1 MPKRSTKASADSATD
16 PSGEVDALSA
26 GDGDESFLEDQRE
39 CDEAGEEVVE
49 EERVQEIEVD
59 EVEGKGGGGGSDLPG
74 HHDDDTSK
82 THEGCCK
89 EPMLL
94 SSNSEKSS
102 VNSINS
108 QTEYLRGDNLGNDSP
123 SKLHIKKISENN
135 NGDLSQPTSQRRPRS
150 SSPCVQNEHASKNP
164 AIICDFFARG
174 WCIKGSSCRFLHK
187 KEVVGYV
194 SQEIQE
200 DKGTTEDSIYCKGN
214 STKSDF
220 LLQRSLVRTYG
231 GEVHGFSQFTS
242 KNSEHFPV
250 DGVRQTILLGKCP
263 VTDVPVHHDC
273 SNNFPDRRSASVEI
287 SSRHLS
293 GMMYNE
299 MPSGMHRY
307 DASFSRESLIKN
319 PLASESNY
327 VVGGSSMPL
336 NVHNDSCDIYSIRK
350 KPDDLAREYQQSHFM
365 LHDSYT
371 SGLSGDS
378 LSFSGLPQKLE
389 ENTWETS
396 VPFRPSVSL
405 APFIKSYC
413 DSQYDPFIDSID
425 HSKQVS
431 PSASPKGT
439 LGSSQSQHP
448 VGAPI
453 AGDSKSVYDATRS
466 VNSFTSATVGILGTS
481 KPMHECSINTTAISP
496 GLTTNAEEKGQI
508 PDLAIHPRVDKSEL
522 GDNSS
527 IEKVKSA
534 RESKE
539 MKIFHAALVDY
550 LKKLLKPSWK
560 EGRLNKDTHKLI
572 AKKAAE
578 KVLGA
583 LQPHQVPNGPDAID
597 QYLLS
602 SRPKLLKLVEAYVD
616 KYGRS

>member
-1 MPKRSTKASADSATD
+1 MPN
-16 PSGEVDALSA
+16 V
-26 GDGDESFLEDQRE
+26 
-39 CDEAGEEVVE
+39 
-49 EERVQEIEVD
+49 
-59 EVEGKGGGGGSDLPG
+59 
-74 HHDDDTSK
+74 
-82 THEGCCK
+82 
-89 EPMLL
+89 
-94 SSNSEKSS
+94 
-102 VNSINS
+102 
-108 QTEYLRGDNLGNDSP
+108 
-123 SKLHIKKISENN
+123 
-135 NGDLSQPTSQRRPRS
+135 
-150 SSPCVQNEHASKNP
+150 
-164 AIICDFFARG
+164 
-174 WCIKGSSCRFLHK
+174 
-187 KEVVGYV
+187 
-194 SQEIQE
+194 
-200 DKGTTEDSIYCKGN
+200 GN

-231 GEVHGFSQFTS
+231 GEMHGFSQFTS
-242 KNSEHFPV
+242 KNSVHFPV
-250 DGVRQTILLGKCP
+250 DGVKQTIFLGKCP
-263 VTDVPVHHDC
+263 VTDVPVPYHGC

-299 MPSGMHRY
+299 MPSGKHRY
-307 DASFSRESLIKN
+307 DASFSRESLTKN

-327 VVGGSSMPL
+327 FVGGSSMPL

-350 KPDDLAREYQQSHFM
+350 KPDDLARDYQQSHFM

-371 SGLSGDS
+371 SGLSSSVKSNFDYSTHSLRESPVIESLHSFAQSGSRLAQGSPPVNISGDP

-405 APFIKSYC
+405 ASFIKSHC
-413 DSQYDPFIDSID
+413 DSQYDPFIDSVD
-425 HSKQVS
+425 HPKRISTS
-431 PSASPKGT
+431 TSPKGT
-439 LGSSQSQHP
+439 LGSSQSQHT

-466 VNSFTSATVGILGTS
+466 VNVFTSASEGMFGTN
-481 KPMHECSINTTAISP
+481 KPIHEYSSNTTAISP

-508 PDLAIHPRVDKSEL
+508 PNLTIHARVDKSEL

-527 IEKVKSA
+527 IEKVKNA

-539 MKIFHAALVDY
+539 MKIFHAALVDF

-578 KVLGA
+578 KVLRA
-583 LQPHQVPNGPDAID
+583 LQPHQVPNGQEAID

-602 SRPKLLKLVEAYVD
+602 SRPKLLNLVEVNFLFWHL
-616 KYGRS
+616 

>member
-1 MPKRSTKASADSATD
+1 MPN
-16 PSGEVDALSA
+16 V
-26 GDGDESFLEDQRE
+26 
-39 CDEAGEEVVE
+39 
-49 EERVQEIEVD
+49 
-59 EVEGKGGGGGSDLPG
+59 
-74 HHDDDTSK
+74 
-82 THEGCCK
+82 
-89 EPMLL
+89 
-94 SSNSEKSS
+94 
-102 VNSINS
+102 
-108 QTEYLRGDNLGNDSP
+108 
-123 SKLHIKKISENN
+123 
-135 NGDLSQPTSQRRPRS
+135 
-150 SSPCVQNEHASKNP
+150 
-164 AIICDFFARG
+164 
-174 WCIKGSSCRFLHK
+174 
-187 KEVVGYV
+187 
-194 SQEIQE
+194 
-200 DKGTTEDSIYCKGN
+200 GN

-231 GEVHGFSQFTS
+231 GEMHGFSQFTS
-242 KNSEHFPV
+242 KNSVHFPV
-250 DGVRQTILLGKCP
+250 DGVKQTIFLGKCP
-263 VTDVPVHHDC
+263 VTDVPVPYHGC

-299 MPSGMHRY
+299 MPSGKHRY
-307 DASFSRESLIKN
+307 DASFSRESLTKN

-327 VVGGSSMPL
+327 FVGGSSMPL

-350 KPDDLAREYQQSHFM
+350 KPDDLARDYQQSHFM

-371 SGLSGDS
+371 SGLSSSVKSNFDYSTHSLRESPVIESLHSFAQSGSRLAQGSPPVNISGDP

-405 APFIKSYC
+405 ASFIKSHC
-413 DSQYDPFIDSID
+413 DSQYDPFIDSVD
-425 HSKQVS
+425 HPKRISTS
-431 PSASPKGT
+431 TSPKGT
-439 LGSSQSQHP
+439 LGSSQSQHT

-466 VNSFTSATVGILGTS
+466 VNVFTSASEGMFGTN
-481 KPMHECSINTTAISP
+481 KPIHEYSSNTTAISP

-508 PDLAIHPRVDKSEL
+508 PNLTIHARIDKSEL

-527 IEKVKSA
+527 IEKVKNA

-539 MKIFHAALVDY
+539 MKIFHAALVDF

-578 KVLGA
+578 KVLRA
-583 LQPHQVPNGPDAID
+583 LQPHQVPNGQEAID

-602 SRPKLLKLVEAYVD
+602 SRPKLLNLVEVNFLFWHL
-616 KYGRS
+616 